1 MKDKQYVF
9 CLWEGR
15 FWPAKCIK
23 QHVKD
28 TESSQD
34 EIEVEVLYVGKR
46 VQIKRSNIIPH
57 NRQTYED
64 VSQDLEK
71 NPDRHR
77 ILDLFLETEDDNKS
91 FKGFPIDGISTG
103 KDMASETFQPE
114 LISPYRRAL
123 EQMMVLPLSPSTC
136 TLAASIKRNRETPTK
151 RRRTTKGKQ
160 YCKAKRSL
168 EDQTESSGEDT
179 SLKSSDPSE
188 TTMVRSSDDDRGC
201 YKDAGREE
209 VADRRTKMVSK
220 PIENCDPCNSGGKTT
235 AATWLNTRKGTSRM
249 SRKTT
254 EKSGGSVQNST
265 RRRPALLTSTPQNSF
280 RRRMWKEPDFQLQES
295 DGYLTP
301 KHKLTSKVKG
311 KSKFST
317 KNQNFNYLSRASRQ
331 SSPKKNVT
339 RNFQKLFVERADETQ
354 CCSSSA
360 QTLRNGGISGRT
372 HTSRQTQRKNSRGDA
387 NVESVNLNSDQP
399 VQKINTR
406 SCSRLGERGH
416 NTQTPFTS
424 HRRKKPPIAEN
435 RKRPVNS
442 QRHNTLPDFTLE
454 EIGMEQ
460 CCMLSLLLPTSQKCK
475 DMSHQSSDL
484 SLGLSLTESL
494 IDTSVVEDEEKE
506 EEEEELP
513 SIFLEKS
520 CPIAEGACV
529 WCKFR
534 KYPFWP
540 ALVKS
545 VNHKNKKA
553 SIVFVEQL
561 LTDKNRKGL
570 CVSLRTLKPF
580 DCDEKETFINTA
592 RETYDRAIDFC
603 VALIDDYIIRI
614 GGRAFSGSFTDYCTS
629 EISHPVRKEF
639 HQGHDT
645 LTFPSCLIQAECDD
659 TTESQPGD
667 SCCEQLTQKKLL
679 PDRSKAARNK
689 ANQKLVQFIVK
700 THGVEKHLQ
709 AIIAG
714 KKHSKWLMEYLK
726 PSRFLKWVDTYL
738 EDESQLWEVLN
749 YLKSFVAGVQGRS
762 QLLVDNNELI
772 FNVLLPEAVIFAISA
787 VDRISIEKAEE
798 KYNKGPDISARA
810 DFDFCH
816 KEELTVVINCKWRQ
830 KPTTMFKLDSLF

>member
-1 MKDKQYVF
+1 MKDEQYVF

-23 QHVKD
+23 HHAKD
-28 TESSQD
+28 TKSSQD

-77 ILDLFLETEDDNKS
+77 ILDLFFETEDDNIS
-91 FKGFPIDGISTG
+91 FKGFPIDGISIG
-103 KDMASETFQPE
+103 KDMESKTFQPE

-136 TLAASIKRNRETPTK
+136 TLAASMTRNRETPTK
-151 RRRTTKGKQ
+151 RRRITKGKQ

-168 EDQTESSGEDT
+168 EDQTESSVEVT
-179 SLKSSDPSE
+179 SLKSSDPSK
-188 TTMVRSSDDDRGC
+188 TTMVRSSDDDPGC
-201 YKDAGREE
+201 YKDTDREE
-209 VADRRTKMVSK
+209 VADRRSKKVSK

-249 SRKTT
+249 SRKPT
-254 EKSGGSVQNST
+254 EKSNGSVQNFT
-265 RRRPALLTSTPQNSF
+265 RHRPALLTSTPQNSF
-280 RRRMWKEPDFQLQES
+280 RRRMWKDPDFQFQES
-295 DGYLTP
+295 DCYLTP
-301 KHKLTSKVKG
+301 KQKLTSKVKE
-311 KSKFST
+311 KSKFCT
-317 KNQNFNYLSRASRQ
+317 KNQNFNCLSQAPRQ
-331 SSPKKNVT
+331 SWPKKNVK
-339 RNFQKLFVERADETQ
+339 RNFQKLFVEHTDETQ
-354 CCSSSA
+354 CSSSA

-372 HTSRQTQRKNSRGDA
+372 QTSRQTRRKKSRGDA
-387 NVESVNLNSDQP
+387 RVESLDLNSDKP
-399 VQKINTR
+399 VQKISTR
-406 SCSRLGERGH
+406 SCSRLEDKGH
-416 NTQTPFTS
+416 NTQSPFTS
-424 HRRKKPPIAEN
+424 HRWKKLPISEN
-435 RKRPVNS
+435 RKRPMKS

-454 EIGMEQ
+454 EI
-460 CCMLSLLLPTSQKCK
+460 

-494 IDTSVVEDEEKE
+494 IDTSVVEDEEEDEEEE

-513 SIFLEKS
+513 SIFLESKKS

-561 LTDKNRKGL
+561 LTDKPRKGL

-580 DCDEKETFINTA
+580 DCDEKEMFINTA

-700 THGVEKHLQ
+700 TRGVEKHLQ

-714 KKHSKWLMEYLK
+714 KKHSKWLTEYLK

-762 QLLVDNNELI
+762 QLLADNNELI

-798 KYNKGPDISARA
+798 KYNKGPDISAREREE
-810 DFDFCH
+810 FDQQIEREIRMKAAMC
-816 KEELTVVINCKWRQ
+816 LNDQ
-830 KPTTMFKLDSLF
+830 SQP